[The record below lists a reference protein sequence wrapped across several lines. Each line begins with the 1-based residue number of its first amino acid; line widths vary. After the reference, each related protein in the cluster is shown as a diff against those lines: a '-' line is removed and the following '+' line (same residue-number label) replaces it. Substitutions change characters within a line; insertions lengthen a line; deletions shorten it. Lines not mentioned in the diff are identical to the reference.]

1 MAVQALAQATYQP
14 KFKNHPARSDSEAA
28 ALGYLRTF
36 LRAQKIYKKKNDHFA
51 TSLMDLAKTGSF
63 TRRMAS
69 AQRGD
74 YTVKF
79 TPHKD
84 KDTFEIVMAPRQT
97 DTTHRSFFAKMEGTN
112 RRDDGVIRADDQK
125 EADEH
130 SPVLKPDAVPG
141 NTPSLSIV
149 KQRPGRPVAPT
160 LRRQLKRSHA
170 SARRAWTNL
179 RCFAVAKVDRDRLSP
194 IRIIQR
200 LVR

>member
-1 MAVQALAQATYQP
+1 MLLAAMAVQALAQATYQP
-14 KFKNHPARSDSEAA
+14 KFKNDPARSDSEAA

-69 AQRGD
+69 TQRGD

-84 KDTFEIVMAPRQT
+84 KETFEIVMVPKQL
-97 DTTHRSFFAKMEGTN
+97 DTTHRSFFAKMEGNN

-141 NTPSLSIV
+141 NTPS
-149 KQRPGRPVAPT
+149 P
-160 LRRQLKRSHA
+160 
-170 SARRAWTNL
+170 
-179 RCFAVAKVDRDRLSP
+179 
-194 IRIIQR
+194 
-200 LVR
+200 